1 MPTPHAG
8 SALQRQSRTC
18 VSVGGNASA
27 AFSPRSGRRPLAHG
41 ASRGNRTRKVFVSAR
56 LGGRRPARKPRGVR
70 IRCSQPATRA
80 TSSGPRR
87 KPWELDAK
95 KYLPARLGGR
105 RPARKPRGVRI
116 RCSQPATRA
125 TSSGPWRKPW
135 ELDAKKFFQPALAGD
150 VSFFL
155 RRKHIVGRT
164 QFPVSSRRQPL
175 PLEN

>member
-1 MPTPHAG
+1 MRGRRYNVSHELALVLEATLPLLSAREAGGVLWPTAQAVGIGREKFLFQPALAG
-8 SALQRQSRTC
+8 DVRPESLAGC
-18 VSVGGNASA
+18 ASA
-27 AFSPRSGRRPLAHG
+27 ALSPRRVRRPLAHG
-41 ASRGNRTRKVFVSAR
+41 ASRGNWMRKSIF
-56 LGGRRPARKPRGVR
+56 
-70 IRCSQPATRA
+70 QPALA
-80 TSSGPRR
+80 G
-87 KPWELDAK
+87 DV
-95 KYLPARLGGR
+95 
-105 RPARKPRGVRI
+105 RPESLAGACVRY
-116 RCSQPATRA
+116 SQPATRA